1 MGEDPGTRKFAHIM
15 PFIDHSRSLPDVAVA
30 EPETACML
38 FFAVIPLLAS
48 AALAQEPPRPIT
60 VTGFRWA
67 PFVSPMGE
75 PFRSRTPDD
84 DPFAR
89 WFRQADGNQDG
100 MLTADEMRADAERF
114 FATLDINGDGRID
127 SEERMIYE
135 SKIAPE
141 VQSNS
146 DWKRTRQET
155 AAEPRSVEDPDRGD
169 RRRRVNT
176 IDGYQLDGLQG
187 AARYGLL
194 NLPEPVAGADADF
207 DRFVSLDEFR
217 GAAGYRFQ
225 LLDSDHTGRLTFQS
239 LEVLVPSRPKEGR
252 RIKRPKNAVDTRV
265 GLPLPKGY

>member
-1 MGEDPGTRKFAHIM
+1 MFIVALI
-15 PFIDHSRSLPDVAVA
+15 PF
-30 EPETACML
+30 
-38 FFAVIPLLAS
+38 LAS
-48 AALAQEPPRPIT
+48 AAQAEEPPKPIT
-60 VTGFRWA
+60 VTGYRWA
-67 PFVSPMGE
+67 PFLSPMGE
-75 PFRSRTPDD
+75 PFRSLAPDD

-89 WFRQADGNQDG
+89 WFHQADGNQDG
-100 MLTADEMRADAERF
+100 ILTADEMRADAERF
-114 FATLDINGDGRID
+114 FATLDANRDGRID
-127 SEERMIYE
+127 SEERMTYE

-155 AAEPRSVEDPDRGD
+155 FAEPRSDDDGDRGD
-169 RRRRVNT
+169 RRRRRVNT

-217 GAAGYRFQ
+217 NAALYRFR
-225 LLDSDHTGRLTFQS
+225 LLDSDGAGRLTFQN

-252 RIKRPKNAVDTRV
+252 RVKRPKNAHDSRV
-265 GLPLPKGY
+265 GLPLPAGN

>member
-1 MGEDPGTRKFAHIM
+1 MLPFALI
-15 PFIDHSRSLPDVAVA
+15 PFLVAAAQA
-30 EPETACML
+30 E
-38 FFAVIPLLAS
+38 
-48 AALAQEPPRPIT
+48 EPPKPIT
-60 VTGFRWA
+60 VIGYRWA
-67 PFVSPMGE
+67 PFLSPMGE

-89 WFRQADGNQDG
+89 WFHQTDGDQDG

-114 FATLDINGDGRID
+114 FAALDVNRDGRID
-127 SEERMIYE
+127 SEERMTYE

-141 VQSNS
+141 VQVNS

-155 AAEPRSVEDPDRGD
+155 AAEARSGDDSDRGN
-169 RRRRVNT
+169 RRRRWSNE

-217 GAAGYRFQ
+217 RAASYRFQ
-225 LLDSDHTGRLTFQS
+225 LLDRDRSGRLTLKN
-239 LEVLVPSRPKEGR
+239 LEVLLPSRPKEGR
-252 RIKRPKNAVDTRV
+252 HVKRPKNAVDTRI
-265 GLPLPKGY
+265 GLPLPEGD